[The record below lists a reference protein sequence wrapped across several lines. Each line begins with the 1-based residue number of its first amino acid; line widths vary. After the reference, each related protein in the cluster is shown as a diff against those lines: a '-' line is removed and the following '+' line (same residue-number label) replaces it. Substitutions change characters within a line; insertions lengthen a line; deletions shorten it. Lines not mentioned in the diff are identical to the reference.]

1 YTYKWNFVINA
12 FVAFQQVFKERRMA
26 MTFYNKDI
34 QYRVTLDTDLNLFVV
49 FDKENTNH
57 VATGV
62 TIEQAVQELKK
73 SA

>member
-1 YTYKWNFVINA
+1 
-12 FVAFQQVFKERRMA
+12 

-62 TIEQAVQELKK
+62 TIEQAVQELKICIR
-73 SA
+73 SGNPHMDDSRSSL

>member
-1 YTYKWNFVINA
+1 
-12 FVAFQQVFKERRMA
+12 

-49 FDKENTNH
+49 FDKENSNH
-57 VATGV
+57 VTTGV

>member
-1 YTYKWNFVINA
+1 
-12 FVAFQQVFKERRMA
+12 MA

-49 FDKENTNH
+49 FDKENTNN

-62 TIEQAVQELKK
+62 TIEQAVQDLKK

>member
-1 YTYKWNFVINA
+1 
-12 FVAFQQVFKERRMA
+12 

-62 TIEQAVQELKK
+62 TIEQAVQEFKK
-73 SA
+73 NLHKEWKPSYGRFSFFSLNASTGR

>member
-1 YTYKWNFVINA
+1 
-12 FVAFQQVFKERRMA
+12 MA

-73 SA
+73 IA

>member
-1 YTYKWNFVINA
+1 
-12 FVAFQQVFKERRMA
+12 

-49 FDKENTNH
+49 FDKENSNH
-57 VATGV
+57 VETGV

>member
-1 YTYKWNFVINA
+1 MT
-12 FVAFQQVFKERRMA
+12 
-26 MTFYNKDI
+26 MTFYNKEL
-34 QYRVTLDTDLNLFVV
+34 QYRVTLNTDLNLFVV
-49 FDKENTNH
+49 FDKEDSNR

>member
-1 YTYKWNFVINA
+1 MEFRY
-12 FVAFQQVFKERRMA
+12 QRDRCLSSLQERRMA

>member
-1 YTYKWNFVINA
+1 
-12 FVAFQQVFKERRMA
+12 

-73 SA
+73 ICIRSGNPHMDDSRSSL